1 MLCPDHCDNRAMA
14 GITTDK
20 LIAHYSLEERMVND
34 ECSKEHLREIA
45 KTIDWRAVGQYLLTT
60 VELSD
65 IDIEGH
71 NEGLKRMKMLNKW
84 KEKNSFMA
92 TYYLLIEAMLKAGKG
107 DQASGVCKLLQRAG
121 E

>member
-1 MLCPDHCDNRAMA
+1 MA
-14 GITTDK
+14 GITTDR

-34 ECSKEHLREIA
+34 ECSREHLLEIG
-45 KTIDWRAVGQYLLTT
+45 KTIDWRAVGVYLLSN

-71 NEGLKRMKMLNKW
+71 NEGLKRTKMLNKW

-107 DQASGVCKLLQRAG
+107 DQASGVCELLRRTGKQ